1 MNPLILRG
9 RTVLTT
15 PLENLPL
22 SGSMAAGS
30 GR

>member
-1 MNPLILRG
+1 MTSSILCG